1 MLDSA
6 SNGLSLLHLD
16 DFEALSSKYE
26 DLLPLYSVRTN
37 NVLAALKG
45 RYENQSAY
53 LNAFIRM
60 SRKEIA
66 E

>member
-1 MLDSA
+1 MLDKYSA

-37 NVLAALKG
+37 NVLAALQG
-45 RYENQSAY
+45 RYETQSA
-53 LNAFIRM
+53 FF
-60 SRKEIA
+60 
-66 E
+66 